1 MIWVHFERYGYR
13 EDIKRK
19 LNYEKVL
26 LTIIT
31 TVMVK
36 VGQNTEISTFSIF
49 QHTFVA
55 IVTNINIVGTIS
67 QINAMTTAQGVSSW
81 ALPRFKLFHLSFD
94 LVSAL
99 LQSSS
104 SPLNSLLKL

>member
-1 MIWVHFERYGYR
+1 M
-13 EDIKRK
+13 
-19 LNYEKVL
+19 NYKKVL

-31 TVMVK
+31 TIMVK
-36 VGQNTEISTFSIF
+36 VDQNTEIYTFSIF
-49 QHTFVA
+49 QRTFVA